1 MIWMMAT
8 TRDGRRAIVVR
19 VSALK
24 ESGRRGVPG
33 SAEHGGGDSGCRTA
47 NRKRSAFWSFVLVI
61 LTAGICLSSCPS
73 IARAADPLTA
83 DEIGKLEPGLCKE
96 GSISFRALTGA
107 LPTLTG
113 SPTRDMTPG
122 QIALIDQF
130 KFSGRRKV
138 WILKVPAAFIT
149 SRTCDAGRKN
159 WTGEGD
165 ELRVSQIYD
174 LDVLLLD
181 DRVIAKT
188 RATNEETSVGIAVK
202 VTLHNHVI
210 DPQKLSQIY
219 LDKPWVIGRVAVF
232 GPPTCHEQP
241 SSIAGLVEFKR
252 IDANVRSPSDCGSPR
267 RSVFARK
274 SAGGQYDFVADC
286 VANCIV
292 SRDYEG
298 WSVEYSYNLRHL
310 ENWQFIHARIKKLLD
325 EWTLHIDRDS

>member
-1 MIWMMAT
+1 M
-8 TRDGRRAIVVR
+8 
-19 VSALK
+19 
-24 ESGRRGVPG
+24 
-33 SAEHGGGDSGCRTA
+33 TA
-47 NRKRSAFWSFVLVI
+47 NRYGKASDRVVPYNAHILQRYGDLDCGTEHQRRSAFYYFVFII
-61 LTAGICLSSCPS
+61 LTIGTWLSACSLV
-73 IARAADPLTA
+73 AMAADRLTQE
-83 DEIGKLEPGLCKE
+83 EIAKLEPELCKE

-113 SPTRDMTPG
+113 SPTRDMTPE

-138 WILKVPAAFIT
+138 WILRVPAAFIT

-174 LDVLLLD
+174 LDGLLLD

-219 LDKPWVIGRVAVF
+219 LDKPWVIGRAAVF
-232 GPPTCHEQP
+232 GPPTCHEQS

-274 SAGGQYDFVADC
+274 SAEGQYDFVADC

-298 WSVEYSYNLRHL
+298 WSVEYSYNLSHL

-325 EWTLHIDRDS
+325 EWTTYIDRDS